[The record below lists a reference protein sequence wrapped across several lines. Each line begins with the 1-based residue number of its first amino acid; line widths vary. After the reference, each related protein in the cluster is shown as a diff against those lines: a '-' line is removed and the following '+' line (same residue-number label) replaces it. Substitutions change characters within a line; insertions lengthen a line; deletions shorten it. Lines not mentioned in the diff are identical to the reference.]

1 MPTHPSGTGEKW
13 LEVEMQTSRKEMRGS
28 RAYTLPL
35 FGIVVLL
42 TCYWLLAEWQELPAI
57 IWSILDSVHFWH

>member
-1 MPTHPSGTGEKW
+1 
-13 LEVEMQTSRKEMRGS
+13 MQTSRKEMRGG